1 MDYKAYDNKISSML
15 DKIGT
20 EASDKI
26 LDDVAVLLTDNQ
38 QMNESIKTKDEE
50 ISKLKEDYS
59 KLQKVNANLLL
70 QIPAIKDEEIRK
82 NEELT
87 KNPKTFSYKDCF
99 DEKGRF
105 KN

>member
-1 MDYKAYDNKISSML
+1 MDYKTYDNKISSML
-15 DKIGT
+15 DKIGN

-38 QMNESIKTKDEE
+38 QMNTALETKDKE
-50 ISKLKEDYS
+50 IEKLKEDYS

-82 NEELT
+82 NEET
-87 KNPKTFSYKDCF
+87 KKNPLTFSYKDCF

>member
-1 MDYKAYDNKISSML
+1 MDYKAYDSKISSML

-38 QMNESIKTKDEE
+38 SMNETLKTKDEE
-50 ISKLKEDYS
+50 IEKLKENYS

-82 NEELT
+82 NEELAT
-87 KNPKTFSYKDCF
+87 NPKTFSYKDCF

>member
-1 MDYKAYDNKISSML
+1 MDYKTYDNKISSML

-38 QMNESIKTKDEE
+38 SMNETLQTKDKE
-50 ISKLKEDYS
+50 IEKLKEDYS

-70 QIPAIKDEEIRK
+70 QIPAIKDEEIRQK
-82 NEELT
+82 EEI
-87 KNPKTFSYKDCF
+87 NPKTFSYRDCF

>member
-1 MDYKAYDNKISSML
+1 MDYKAYDSKISSML
-15 DKIGT
+15 DKIGN

-38 QMNESIKTKDEE
+38 QMNTALDTKDKE
-50 ISKLKEDYS
+50 IEKLKEDYS

-70 QIPAIKDEEIRK
+70 QIPAIKDEENRK
-82 NEELT
+82 NEET
-87 KNPKTFSYKDCF
+87 KTNPKTFSYKDCF

>member
-1 MDYKAYDNKISSML
+1 MDYKAYDTKISSML
-15 DKIGT
+15 DKIGN

-38 QMNESIKTKDEE
+38 QMNTALETKDKE
-50 ISKLKEDYS
+50 IEKLKEDYS

-70 QIPAIKDEEIRK
+70 QIPAIKDEENRK
-82 NEELT
+82 NEET
-87 KNPKTFSYKDCF
+87 KTNPKTFSYKDCF